1 MQINPMPL
9 DRATSFILNRLT
21 SLGYEANL
29 VGGSV
34 RNHLLGLPVTDVDI
48 TTSATPDETKAAFF
62 DCRVIETG
70 IKHGTVTVL
79 VDGTPCEITTYRS
92 DGEYLDNRHPSSV
105 EFTTSLRDDL
115 SRRDF
120 TVNAICYNPQD
131 GYTDLF
137 DGVGDI
143 ERRVIRAIG
152 DPEVRFRE
160 DALRILRALRFSS
173 VLGFDIDPATADAIH
188 STRHLLRNV
197 SRERI
202 YVEWDKLLGGSGAY
216 GILTDYP
223 DVIEI
228 AIPELSGLKLPTREA
243 FLAADTTVRA
253 LALFF
258 LTTADPVSCFDT
270 AMRALHT
277 DNFTR
282 IGGSTAL
289 KIYPTLDPTTPE
301 SVALAVY
308 EYGITPVT
316 LAISLGI
323 CLGKFSPAV
332 RASLDAVKSGKVI
345 SSLSSLA
352 IDGADLVA
360 RGIRGRAVGDL
371 LDMIV
376 RMVIS
381 GELANERAT
390 LIAYVDNTLGA
401 SD

>member
-1 MQINPMPL
+1 MQLSPMPL
-9 DRATSFILNRLT
+9 DSATAFILNRLS

-48 TTSATPDETKAAFF
+48 TTSATPEETKAAFS

-105 EFTTSLRDDL
+105 EFTTSLSDDL

-120 TVNAICYNPQD
+120 TVNAICYNPRD

-173 VLGFDIDPATADAIH
+173 VLGFDIDPTTADAIH
-188 STRHLLRNV
+188 RTRDLLRNV

-202 YVEWDKLLGGSGAY
+202 YVEWEKLLGGSGAY
-216 GILTDYP
+216 DILTDYP
-223 DVIEI
+223 DVIEV
-228 AIPELSGLKLPTREA
+228 AIPELSGLKLPTRDS

-253 LALFF
+253 LALFY
-258 LTTADPVSCFDT
+258 LTTADPVSDFGT

-282 IGGSTAL
+282 INGSTAL

-308 EYGITPVT
+308 EYGMTPVT

-323 CLGKFSPAV
+323 SLGKYPHTA
-332 RASLDAVKSGKVI
+332 RASLDAVKSGVVI

-352 IDGADLVA
+352 IDGADLIS

-381 GELANERAT
+381 GELANDRST
-390 LIAYVDNTLGA
+390 LIAYVENTIGA